1 MQVDG
6 RGTGVRVWSV
16 DWLSVSRC
24 ACRPQDV
31 VVFVV
36 GGVTYEEALAVHSLN
51 RSTPGA
57 VRIIL
62 AGTTVHN
69 TLRSRDHTAHA
80 HYTRAAHSL
89 LNLNL
94 NARVSTPLTRR
105 FLEPVGGS
113 KKENLALNKRTRAPD
128 LP

>member
-16 DWLSVSRC
+16 DWLSVSRW

-57 VRIIL
+57 VRIVL

-69 TLRSRDHTAHA
+69 TLRSLDHTRTIHA
-80 HYTRAAHSL
+80 RAFAAESE
-89 LNLNL
+89 
-94 NARVSTPLTRR
+94 S
-105 FLEPVGGS
+105 E
-113 KKENLALNKRTRAPD
+113 RTRVHSID
-128 LP
+128 KTLPGTSGPE